1 MRCVSKPLG
10 YQEQVDPHRLLSHTR
25 IATLKMYCQLNC
37 SLPSNN
43 SVEGLFVYT
52 PMLDVSAALGNAI
65 ALQTRVPKHFEGE
78 GVVIV

>member
-1 MRCVSKPLG
+1 
-10 YQEQVDPHRLLSHTR
+10 
-25 IATLKMYCQLNC
+25 MYYQLNC
-37 SLPSNN
+37 SLPSNS